1 MNNLYSELHAL
12 EIENLKLV
20 HNIEMNNLE
29 NRLKLKFD
37 SQLNELKSD
46 FEAKNEFDV
55 SALRKKIEHLE

>member
-46 FEAKNEFDV
+46 CEAKKEFDISV
-55 SALRKKIEHLE
+55 LRNKIEHLE